1 MTRPGNLDRFKNLL
15 SEEPKADI
23 YPQANESSYKCFEP
37 FTDVKTS
44 AFVREQP
51 RIEVHMPE
59 PSEVTMQLSDK
70 GDDLDLAF
78 SQLNSLLDKESARKP
93 SIADVAHHAPYSV
106 PAFERPEP
114 TSLLPNYN
122 MMYGNAPQ
130 AEAPPMPYK

>member
-1 MTRPGNLDRFKNLL
+1 
-15 SEEPKADI
+15 
-23 YPQANESSYKCFEP
+23 
-37 FTDVKTS
+37 
-44 AFVREQP
+44 
-51 RIEVHMPE
+51 
-59 PSEVTMQLSDK
+59 MQLSDK

-93 SIADVAHHAPYSV
+93 SMADPYSV

-114 TSLLPNYN
+114 VSLLPNYN